1 MRNSAVSM
9 PHANPPIGWMNVV
22 GQSVWTP
29 RSNTMTGLP
38 VSHARSTA
46 GVSAAVEFGEMM
58 KTSQLPSLMK

>member
-1 MRNSAVSM
+1 
-9 PHANPPIGWMNVV
+9 MNVV

-38 VSHARSTA
+38 VSQARSTA
-46 GVSAAVEFGEMM
+46 GVIAAVEFGEMM